1 MNCKPNDLAIVIR
14 ADAVPE
20 LIGQIV
26 EVMHPS
32 LPDSPYGFVWMV
44 RFQTPKL
51 FPGLFRG
58 SVIVDTDANC
68 PDAWLRPITGLPIH
82 DDVPDEVTA

>member
-26 EVMHPS
+26 KVLHPTW
-32 LPDSPYGFVWMV
+32 PDSPHGFVWMV
-44 RFQTPKL
+44 RFQAPQV
-51 FPGLFRG
+51 FPGWFSG
-58 SVIVDTDANC
+58 TAIVDTDAHC
-68 PDAWLRPITGLPIH
+68 PDAWLKPITGLPVH